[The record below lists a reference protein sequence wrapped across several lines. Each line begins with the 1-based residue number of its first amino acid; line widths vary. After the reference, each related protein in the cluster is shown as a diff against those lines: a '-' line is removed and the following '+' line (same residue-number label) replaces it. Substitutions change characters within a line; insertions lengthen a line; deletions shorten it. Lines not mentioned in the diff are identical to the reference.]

1 MEGSDP
7 AIWSEYDFL
16 AIFLPCDGGE
26 GKASGEADQRS
37 REGDIDFSEA

>member
-7 AIWSEYDFL
+7 AIWSGHDFL
-16 AIFLPCDGGE
+16 AFFLPGDGGE
-26 GKASGEADQRS
+26 GKASCEADQQS